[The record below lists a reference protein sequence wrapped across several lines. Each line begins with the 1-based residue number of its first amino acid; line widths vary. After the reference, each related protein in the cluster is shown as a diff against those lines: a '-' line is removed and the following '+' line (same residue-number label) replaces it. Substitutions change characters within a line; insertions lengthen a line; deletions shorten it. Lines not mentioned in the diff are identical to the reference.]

1 MKGGRKF
8 GRFQQLQFL
17 FNHFELSMVADE
29 DEYEEEE
36 DEEVDEDV
44 ENGGERRVRHYREF

>member
-1 MKGGRKF
+1 
-8 GRFQQLQFL
+8 
-17 FNHFELSMVADE
+17 MVADE